1 MKLTKYTHSCVRLE
15 NEGKVLVLDPGG
27 FSEVE
32 TALDGADYI
41 FVTHVHPDHFDVER
55 VAAFIEKNKQ
65 VPVYA
70 PQAVLDALVEK
81 VEDAQVYL
89 ADAKETILLEGFE
102 LKTFGGQHAL
112 IHPLIKTIDNVGVLV
127 NDNVFHPG
135 DSFTV
140 PHGIQSKTLLAPIH
154 APWNKMSEVIDFVIS
169 VGAST
174 VYPIHDSLLADS
186 GRNLIETQ
194 VTNLTADYGVSYK
207 HLDTGDTV
215 EL

>member
-41 FVTHVHPDHFDVER
+41 FVTHVHPDHFDTER
-55 VAAFIEKNKQ
+55 VAAFLKENKS

-70 PQAVLDALVEK
+70 PQAVIDAVLEAVP
-81 VEDAQVYL
+81 DAQAHV
-89 ADAKETILLEGFE
+89 ADAKETIELDGFTA
-102 LKTFGGQHAL
+102 KTFGGQHAL
-112 IHPLIKTIDNVGVLV
+112 IHPLVKTIDNVGFLI
-127 NDNVFHPG
+127 NDDVFHPG

-140 PHGIQSKTLLAPIH
+140 PHGIQAKTLLAPIH
-154 APWNKMSEVIDFVIS
+154 EPWNKMSEVIDFCIA
-169 VGAST
+169 VGAPT

-194 VTNLTADYGVSYK
+194 VTNLTADYGVTYK
-207 HLDTGDTV
+207 RLDVGDTV

>member
-15 NEGKVLVLDPGG
+15 NEGKTLVLDPGG

-32 TALDGADYI
+32 KALDGADYI
-41 FVTHVHPDHFDVER
+41 FITHVHPDHFDSER
-55 VAAFIEKNKQ
+55 VIAFLKENPE
-65 VPVYA
+65 VPLYA
-70 PQAVLDALVEK
+70 PQAVIDEVSKELPEAK
-81 VEDAQVYL
+81 VQL
-89 ADAKETILLEGFE
+89 ADAKETIELEGFT
-102 LKTFGGQHAL
+102 LKTYGGQHAL
-112 IHPLIKTIDNVGVLV
+112 IHPLVPTIDNVGVLV

-140 PHGIQSKTLLAPIH
+140 PHGIQAKTLLAPIH

-169 VGAST
+169 VRAPQ
-174 VYPIHDSLLADS
+174 VYPIHDSLLADN

-194 VTNLTADYGVSYK
+194 VTNLTADYGVTYA
-207 HLDTGDTV
+207 HLDPEESV